1 MWLIGTADFLAC
13 SDYKFFGPHLGML
26 WGRRELLEELQPFK
40 VRPADNRLPT
50 RWMTGTQSHES
61 IAAGMACID
70 YIADIGRKTG
80 AAEDSNRRD
89 ALVSAFSAIVE
100 YEQALSKKLIEG
112 LSEIEEIV
120 IYGITDLARLNER
133 FPTFSIRHRNIPP
146 AQLASRL
153 SENGIYVWN
162 GNYYALEFSERMG
175 FEPEGMVRI
184 GLVHYNTHDE
194 IDRLIDVIKQ
204 LSLDSTKA

>member
-1 MWLIGTADFLAC
+1 
-13 SDYKFFGPHLGML
+13 
-26 WGRRELLEELQPFK
+26 
-40 VRPADNRLPT
+40 
-50 RWMTGTQSHES
+50 
-61 IAAGMACID
+61 MACID

-80 AAEDSNRRD
+80 AAEDSSRRD

-112 LSEIEEIV
+112 LSEIEEIE

-153 SENGIYVWN
+153 SKNGIYVWN

-204 LSLDSTKA
+204 LSLEATQA